1 MPARLVAILSLTA
14 VVLLFGI
21 DALNVGNLGTISQ
34 MLPTFLI
41 PDVPF
46 NFETLKIIFQTALAL
61 SIIELLES
69 PLTGFFGG
77 MVGASMIG
85 LEAEIVLMFL
95 IVVLGE
101 WVVLISMPVLA
112 AIMVMVYSIGFHSN
126 T

>member
-1 MPARLVAILSLTA
+1 M
-14 VVLLFGI
+14 
-21 DALNVGNLGTISQ
+21 
-34 MLPTFLI
+34 PTFLI

-101 WVVLISMPVLA
+101 WVVLIPMPVLA
-112 AIMVMVYSIGFHSN
+112 AIVVMVYSIGFQSN

>member
-1 MPARLVAILSLTA
+1 MPATLVAILSLTA

-34 MLPTFLI
+34 TLPTFLI

-101 WVVLISMPVLA
+101 WVVLIPMPVLA
-112 AIMVMVYSIGFHSN
+112 AIVVMVYLIGFHSN